1 VTRTRARSIGAL
13 IIFLICAV
21 LMPLAV
27 VGQWGNRTVTDQTQY
42 LATMVPL
49 ASDEMVQAAVTDTLT
64 DAVLAQIDTQ
74 EVVGGFLGNLLPNAG
89 FTDTLAT
96 PIAAGINAL
105 IRQLIGEV
113 LASEV
118 FIDVWTEVNR
128 AAQASLVAV
137 LEGRD
142 EGPIQTQDGKLV
154 LDISTLLVGVQER
167 LVDRGVGFAANIT
180 IEPGKRQIVLAEP
193 PGLAQVQFIYRLAN
207 PLLGWAMLLLA
218 VGFGIAVFL
227 ARKRPRM
234 VAWIGVVAIGWGV
247 LLGYALMR
255 GEESFVNR
263 LAATP
268 LGPAADRFWSYFFA
282 TLEAGTRTM
291 IAAGVLLIV
300 LGWFI
305 GASRAAV
312 AARGAFRDLADRV
325 RVYFPV
331 QGGWS
336 TRTLTIARGVAI
348 AIGAFVF
355 ILADALGIAS
365 LIWATLIAAV
375 LVFVVQV
382 IGGQPRAAHQAS
394 SASFA

>member
-1 VTRTRARSIGAL
+1 VTRARARSIAAL
-13 IIFLICAV
+13 IVFLVCA
-21 LMPLAV
+21 LLLPLAV

-49 ASDEMVQAAVTDTLT
+49 ATDEAVQAAVTDTLT
-64 DAVLAQIDTQ
+64 EAVLEQVDTQ
-74 EVVGGFLGNLLPNAG
+74 ELVGGFLGNLLPNAG

-96 PIAAGINAL
+96 PLAAGINAL

-113 LASEV
+113 LASDV

-128 AAQASLVAV
+128 AAQQSLVAV

-207 PLLGWAMLLLA
+207 PLLGWAVLLLA
-218 VGFGIAVFL
+218 AGFGIALVL
-227 ARKRPRM
+227 ARNRARM
-234 VAWIGVVAIGWGV
+234 VAWIGVFAVGWGL

-263 LAATP
+263 LAGTP
-268 LGPAADRFWSYFFA
+268 LGPAADRFWIFFFA
-282 TLEAGTRTM
+282 NLEAGTRTL

-305 GASRAAV
+305 GATRAAV
-312 AARGAFRDLADRV
+312 ALRDVFNEAASRI
-325 RVYFPV
+325 RVYLPV
-331 QGGWS
+331 TGGWS
-336 TRTLTIARGVAI
+336 QRSMRLARVGAVLIGVLVFVLT
-348 AIGAFVF
+348 
-355 ILADALGIAS
+355 DALGIAN
-365 LIWATLIAAV
+365 LIWATIIAAV
-375 LVFVVQV
+375 LVFIVQV
-382 IGGQPRAAHQAS
+382 VGGQPRAAHQAS